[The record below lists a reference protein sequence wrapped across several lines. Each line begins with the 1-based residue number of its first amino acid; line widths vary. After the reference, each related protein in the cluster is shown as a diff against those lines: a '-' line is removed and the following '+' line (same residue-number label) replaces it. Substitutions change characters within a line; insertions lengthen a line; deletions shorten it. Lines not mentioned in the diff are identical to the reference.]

1 LQRLRLVSPPP
12 GAFGLAEAAIG
23 RDSLLQAVVAASVQH
38 TDTDFAAALHEHLP
52 AARMAEL
59 VVKDIGLPEP
69 ATHWPAASVTKEE
82 LAAGAAPQA
91 VPTGIRALQSMR
103 TWAMV
108 PQREAG
114 GVVIPERFQGE
125 LTVVVLEA
133 NGVRAQGLSLPGLNA
148 EVRCTLRLEASEQR
162 TCPGRSPSAAQ
173 PDAKNPVWNQELRF
187 LVQEPERA
195 ELQVLLESSA
205 SRWSPTWPAEGPRQP
220 PCCLGGAR
228 LKLADLCLQGARESW
243 IQLWADSSSSGSS
256 GSSAEGHGQVRLL
269 LHYQPFAHSE
279 YELPQAH
286 GLTGTSGSP
295 DVGGG
300 AKSCGTSQDDTIWDM
315 QSAISASQEAAER
328 RRVHLSQMGL
338 QLLRHACNTGAGTQ
352 HGDAHTKGAGA
363 HLAVHFYV
371 AAVFLFI

>member
-1 LQRLRLVSPPP
+1 
-12 GAFGLAEAAIG
+12 
-23 RDSLLQAVVAASVQH
+23 
-38 TDTDFAAALHEHLP
+38 
-52 AARMAEL
+52 
-59 VVKDIGLPEP
+59 
-69 ATHWPAASVTKEE
+69 
-82 LAAGAAPQA
+82 
-91 VPTGIRALQSMR
+91 
-103 TWAMV
+103 
-108 PQREAG
+108 
-114 GVVIPERFQGE
+114 
-125 LTVVVLEA
+125 
-133 NGVRAQGLSLPGLNA
+133 
-148 EVRCTLRLEASEQR
+148 
-162 TCPGRSPSAAQ
+162 
-173 PDAKNPVWNQELRF
+173 ELRF

-328 RRVHLSQMGL
+328 RRVHLRKGIRQQAML
-338 QLLRHACNTGAGTQ
+338 CWERLRQGSSFTGNSSSS
-352 HGDAHTKGAGA
+352 HMNDADLDYHRSEEATEGSEHEARDAK
-363 HLAVHFYV
+363 
-371 AAVFLFI
+371 AAQRMIIDGIGN